1 MCKCNVVRSEFIIL
15 FRSSGPWTT
24 RLPGE
29 DRRAIPGSRATW
41 RATNYM
47 RFEGVVHEGAGRSRP
62 EPVVRSNPFSPQNN
76 NYCNLLTRRPIR
88 PVLVLFS
95 YTHTY
100 YYTYI
105 IMLLY
110 VSDSWLSSSFQRIYV
125 RVYYTQIVA
134 VYINEKFSPPSPLES
149 YRCSGLLRF
158 RARGPSSRTDR
169 ERDAVHS

>member
-1 MCKCNVVRSEFIIL
+1 MRSEFIIL
-15 FRSSGPWTT
+15 FRSPARSSSQSPT

-62 EPVVRSNPFSPQNN
+62 EPVVRSNPFSPRNN
-76 NYCNLLTRRPIR
+76 NYRNLLTRRPIR
-88 PVLVLFS
+88 PVLILFS
-95 YTHTY
+95 YIHTHTHTYY

-110 VSDSWLSSSFQRIYV
+110 VRWSAIFF
-125 RVYYTQIVA
+125 
-134 VYINEKFSPPSPLES
+134 FSPYFCACVL
-149 YRCSGLLRF
+149 YTR
-158 RARGPSSRTDR
+158 
-169 ERDAVHS
+169 